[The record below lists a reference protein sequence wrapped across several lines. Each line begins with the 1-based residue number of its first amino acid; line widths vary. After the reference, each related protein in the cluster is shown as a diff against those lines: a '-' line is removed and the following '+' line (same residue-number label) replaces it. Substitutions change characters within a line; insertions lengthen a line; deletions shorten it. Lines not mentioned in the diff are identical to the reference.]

1 MEILNNVDLTYAENA
16 KDNVGISFSNDRV
29 ELVVPK
35 FFRIEKD
42 EHVLKTDIL
51 LFLESISIAKKIN
64 YKSSSNTKENDNG
77 WPIESYVWLIHDYL
91 ENGFYYKRET
101 VYSKDLNGKIN
112 WKRTLKN
119 TPIISDGNIIYDKL
133 ITSKTSP
140 SNDVITHIYKIC
152 LRESLEKVGW
162 LFNYGFK
169 ILEFPLISSEE
180 MVYRVKSEMAS
191 TFDDIKRIRFKHML
205 NILEKVDDKA
215 IKKDKFQYQINNY
228 YYVFEQMIDSIF
240 NGLSGKEKKRY
251 NPTGHWMLLGEE
263 DPKKASDLRPD
274 TICKVDDETF
284 IIDAKMYQYGCT
296 HNIDDLPDTQSLQKQ
311 ITYGEYVF
319 NKIDRNGKV
328 RNAFILPYDKELE
341 SFKNDENI
349 YRYDDSNLVYIGEG
363 YVDWT
368 DVANKKDHE
377 RIFAFLIDFNYL
389 LNHYTAKNKM
399 LGNLATKIDSLL
411 EKDINNRKED
421 NIED

>member
-1 MEILNNVDLTYAENA
+1 MEILKNVDLTYAENA
-16 KDNVGISFSNDRV
+16 KDNVGISFSNDRMK
-29 ELVVPK
+29 LVVPK

-42 EHVLKTDIL
+42 ERVLKTDIL

-64 YKSSSNTKENDNG
+64 YKNSSNTKENDNG

-91 ENGFYYKRET
+91 ENGLYYKRET

-119 TPIISDGNIIYDKL
+119 TPIISDGNIIYDNL
-133 ITSKTSP
+133 ITSKNSP

-169 ILEFPLISSEE
+169 ILALPLISSEE
-180 MVYRVKSEMAS
+180 MVYRVKSELAS
-191 TFDDIKRIRFKHML
+191 TYDDVKRIRFKHML

-251 NPTGHWMLLGEE
+251 NPTGHWMLLGEK

-274 TICKVDDETF
+274 TICKVNDETF

-311 ITYGEYVF
+311 VTYGEYVF
-319 NKIDRNGKV
+319 NKIDKDGKV

-341 SFKNDENI
+341 SFKNDGNI
-349 YRYDDSNLVYIGEG
+349 FRYNNSILAYIGEG

-368 DVANKKDHE
+368 DTTNKKDHE

-389 LNHYTAKNKM
+389 LNNYKGKTNI
-399 LGNLATKIDSLL
+399 LGHLVSKIDELL
-411 EKDINNRKED
+411 NR
-421 NIED
+421 

>member
-1 MEILNNVDLTYAENA
+1 MEILKNVDLTYAENA
-16 KDNVGISFSNDRV
+16 KDNVGISFSNDRMK
-29 ELVVPK
+29 LVVPK

-42 EHVLKTDIL
+42 ERVLKTDIL

-64 YKSSSNTKENDNG
+64 YKNSSNTKENDNG

-91 ENGFYYKRET
+91 ENGLYYKRET

-119 TPIISDGNIIYDKL
+119 TPIISDGNIIYDNL
-133 ITSKTSP
+133 ITSKNSP

-169 ILEFPLISSEE
+169 ILALPLISSEE
-180 MVYRVKSEMAS
+180 MVYRVKSELAS
-191 TFDDIKRIRFKHML
+191 TYDDVKRIRFKHML

-274 TICKVDDETF
+274 TICKVNDETF

-311 ITYGEYVF
+311 VTYGEYVF

-341 SFKNDENI
+341 SFKNDKNI

-368 DVANKKDHE
+368 DASNKKDHE

-389 LNHYTAKNKM
+389 LNNYTGKANV
-399 LGNLATKIDSLL
+399 LGHLASKINELL
-411 EKDINNRKED
+411 NR
-421 NIED
+421 

>member
-1 MEILNNVDLTYAENA
+1 MEILNNVDLTYSENA
-16 KDNVGISFSNDRV
+16 KDNIGISFSNDRV

-64 YKSSSNTKENDNG
+64 YKNSSNTKENDNG

-101 VYSKDLNGKIN
+101 VYSKELNGKIN

-133 ITSKTSP
+133 VTSKNSP
-140 SNDVITHIYKIC
+140 SNDMITHIYKIC
-152 LRESLEKVGW
+152 LKESLEKVGW

-191 TFDDIKRIRFKHML
+191 TYDDVKRIRFKHML

-274 TICKVDDETF
+274 TICKVEDETF
-284 IIDAKMYQYGCT
+284 IIDAKMYQYGYT
-296 HNIDDLPDTQSLQKQ
+296 HNIYDLPDTQSLQKQ
-311 ITYGEYVF
+311 VTYGEYVF

-328 RNAFILPYDKELE
+328 RNAFILPYDKELDL
-341 SFKNDENI
+341 FKNDENI

-368 DVANKKDHE
+368 DSTNKKDHE

-389 LNHYTAKNKM
+389 LNNYTGKANV
-399 LGNLATKIDSLL
+399 LGHLASKINELL
-411 EKDINNRKED
+411 NR
-421 NIED
+421 

>member
-1 MEILNNVDLTYAENA
+1 MEILKNVDLIYAENA

-35 FFRIEKD
+35 FFRIEND
-42 EHVLKTDIL
+42 EHVLKNDIL

-64 YKSSSNTKENDNG
+64 YKNSSNTKDNDNG

-101 VYSKDLNGKIN
+101 VYSKDLNGKIS

-133 ITSKTSP
+133 ITSKNSP
-140 SNDVITHIYKIC
+140 SNDLITHIYKIC

-180 MVYRVKSEMAS
+180 MVYRVKSELSS
-191 TFDDIKRIRFKHML
+191 TYDDVKRIRFKHML
-205 NILEKVDDKA
+205 NILEKVDDKS
-215 IKKDKFQYQINNY
+215 IQKDKFQYQINNY
-228 YYVFEQMIDSIF
+228 YYVFEQMIDNIF

-251 NPTGHWMLLGEE
+251 NPTGHWMLLGED

-274 TICKVDDETF
+274 TICKIDDETF

-311 ITYGEYVF
+311 VTYGEYVY

-368 DVANKKDHE
+368 DTSNKKDHE

-389 LNHYTAKNKM
+389 LNNYTQRTNV
-399 LGNLATKIDSLL
+399 LLDLTNKIDELL
-411 EKDINNRKED
+411 KHN
-421 NIED
+421 

>member
-1 MEILNNVDLTYAENA
+1 MEILKNVDLAYTENA

-64 YKSSSNTKENDNG
+64 YKNSSNTKENDNG

-119 TPIISDGNIIYDKL
+119 TPIISNGNIIYDKL
-133 ITSKTSP
+133 ITSKNSP

-152 LRESLEKVGW
+152 LRESLEKIGW

-191 TFDDIKRIRFKHML
+191 TFDDVKRIRFKHML

-228 YYVFEQMIDSIF
+228 YYVFEQMIDSVF

-251 NPTGHWMLLGEE
+251 NPTGHWMLLGEN

-274 TICKVDDETF
+274 TICKVNDETF

-311 ITYGEYVF
+311 VTYGEYVF
-319 NKIDRNGKV
+319 NKIDKNGKV

-389 LNHYTAKNKM
+389 LNHYTEKNKM
-399 LGNLATKIDSLL
+399 LESLVAKINELL
-411 EKDINNRKED
+411 DVENERRED
-421 NIED
+421 HEN

>member
-1 MEILNNVDLTYAENA
+1 MEILKNVDLIYAENA

-35 FFRIEKD
+35 FFRIEND
-42 EHVLKTDIL
+42 EHVLKNDIL

-64 YKSSSNTKENDNG
+64 YKNSSNTKDNDNG

-101 VYSKDLNGKIN
+101 VYSKDLNGKIS
-112 WKRTLKN
+112 WKRALKN

-133 ITSKTSP
+133 ITSKNSP
-140 SNDVITHIYKIC
+140 SNDLITHIYKIC

-180 MVYRVKSEMAS
+180 MVYRVKSELSS
-191 TFDDIKRIRFKHML
+191 TYDDVKRIRFKHML
-205 NILEKVDDKA
+205 NILEKVDDKS
-215 IKKDKFQYQINNY
+215 IQKDKFQYQINNY
-228 YYVFEQMIDSIF
+228 YYVFEQMIDNIF

-251 NPTGHWMLLGEE
+251 NPTGHWMLLGEG

-274 TICKVDDETF
+274 TICKIDDETF

-311 ITYGEYVF
+311 VTYGEYVY

-368 DVANKKDHE
+368 DTSNKKDHE

-389 LNHYTAKNKM
+389 LNNYTQRTNV
-399 LGNLATKIDSLL
+399 LLDLTNKIDELL
-411 EKDINNRKED
+411 KHN
-421 NIED
+421 

>member
-1 MEILNNVDLTYAENA
+1 MEILNNVDLTYSENA

-64 YKSSSNTKENDNG
+64 YKNSSNTKENDNG

-101 VYSKDLNGKIN
+101 GYSKELNGKIN

-133 ITSKTSP
+133 VTSKNSP
-140 SNDVITHIYKIC
+140 SNDMITHIYKIC
-152 LRESLEKVGW
+152 LKESLEKVGW

-191 TFDDIKRIRFKHML
+191 TYDDVKRIRFKHML

-274 TICKVDDETF
+274 TICKVEDETF
-284 IIDAKMYQYGCT
+284 IIDAKMYQYGYT
-296 HNIDDLPDTQSLQKQ
+296 HNIYDLPDTQSLQKQ
-311 ITYGEYVF
+311 VTYGEYVF

-328 RNAFILPYDKELE
+328 RNAFILPYDKELDL
-341 SFKNDENI
+341 FKNDENI
-349 YRYDDSNLVYIGEG
+349 YIYDDSNLVYIGEG

-368 DVANKKDHE
+368 DSTNKKDHE

-389 LNHYTAKNKM
+389 LNNYTGKANV
-399 LGNLATKIDSLL
+399 LGHLASKINELL
-411 EKDINNRKED
+411 NR
-421 NIED
+421 

>member
-1 MEILNNVDLTYAENA
+1 MEILNNVDLTYSENA

-64 YKSSSNTKENDNG
+64 YKNSSNTKENDNG

-101 VYSKDLNGKIN
+101 GYSKELNGKIN

-133 ITSKTSP
+133 VTSKNSP
-140 SNDVITHIYKIC
+140 SNDMITHIYKIC
-152 LRESLEKVGW
+152 LKESLEKVGW

-191 TFDDIKRIRFKHML
+191 TYDDVKRIRFKHML

-274 TICKVDDETF
+274 TICKVEDETF
-284 IIDAKMYQYGCT
+284 IIDAKMYQYGYT
-296 HNIDDLPDTQSLQKQ
+296 HNIYDLPDTQSLQKQ
-311 ITYGEYVF
+311 VTYGEYVF

-328 RNAFILPYDKELE
+328 RNAFILPYDKELDL
-341 SFKNDENI
+341 FKNDENI

-368 DVANKKDHE
+368 DSTNKKDHE

-389 LNHYTAKNKM
+389 LNNYTGKANV
-399 LGNLATKIDSLL
+399 LGHLASKINELL
-411 EKDINNRKED
+411 NR
-421 NIED
+421 